1 VTAVVRADALT
12 KTYGGE
18 RGVTELEFEVA
29 PGEVFGFLGPN
40 GAGKTTTIRLLLD
53 LIRPTSGR
61 VSVLGL
67 DPRRDGVAARRR
79 MGYVPGDLRLYGR
92 LTGRELVRYFASLR
106 GIDGSAGAEQLATR
120 LELDLDRPLRSLSKG
135 NRQKL
140 GLVQALLHRPE
151 LLVLDEPTSGLDPL
165 GQQVVHELLR
175 EATSEGR
182 TVFLSSHVL
191 SEVQEI
197 ADRVA
202 IVREGRIVLVE
213 QVELLRARAFTR
225 VRATFAEQPPPDG
238 FAGVPG
244 VRELERR
251 GTVVVFALEGPADP
265 LVKALAG
272 FDVLALESRE
282 ADLEDVFLGLYRGE
296 GVAA

>member
-1 VTAVVRADALT
+1 
-12 KTYGGE
+12 
-18 RGVTELEFEVA
+18 
-29 PGEVFGFLGPN
+29 
-40 GAGKTTTIRLLLD
+40 
-53 LIRPTSGR
+53 
-61 VSVLGL
+61 
-67 DPRRDGVAARRR
+67 

-106 GIDGSAGAEQLATR
+106 GIDHAAGADELSNR

-135 NRQKL
+135 NRQKV

-165 GQQVVHELLR
+165 GQQVVHQLLR

-191 SEVQEI
+191 SEVQEV

-213 QVELLRARAFTR
+213 QVELLRARASTR
-225 VRATFAEQPPPDG
+225 VRVTFAEPPPPEA
-238 FAGVPG
+238 FAGVPN

-251 GTVVVFALEGPADP
+251 RSVVVFALEGSADP
-265 LVKALAG
+265 LVKTLAR
-272 FDVLALESRE
+272 FEVVALESRE
-282 ADLEDVFLGLYRGE
+282 ADLEDIFLGLYRGGE
-296 GVAA
+296 DAAP

>member
-1 VTAVVRADALT
+1 
-12 KTYGGE
+12 
-18 RGVTELEFEVA
+18 
-29 PGEVFGFLGPN
+29 
-40 GAGKTTTIRLLLD
+40 
-53 LIRPTSGR
+53 
-61 VSVLGL
+61 
-67 DPRRDGVAARRR
+67 
-79 MGYVPGDLRLYGR
+79 
-92 LTGRELVRYFASLR
+92 
-106 GIDGSAGAEQLATR
+106 
-120 LELDLDRPLRSLSKG
+120 
-135 NRQKL
+135 
-140 GLVQALLHRPE
+140 VQALLHRPE